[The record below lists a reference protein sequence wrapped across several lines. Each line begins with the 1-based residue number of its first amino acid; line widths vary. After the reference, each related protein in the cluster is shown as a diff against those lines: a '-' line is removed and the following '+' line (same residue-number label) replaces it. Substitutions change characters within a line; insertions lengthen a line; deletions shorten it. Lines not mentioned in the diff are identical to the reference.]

1 VKAPEFIVAPKTLK
15 NEGRIHLSSQERYH
29 MVQVKRLEP
38 GRLVRLV
45 DGMGNIVHARI
56 KRITAKQVILEKT
69 GPLKSEDDLVP
80 LKVILAI
87 IKGERMD
94 MAVSRLSE
102 IGVSQIQPV
111 TTRRTV
117 VRLPETK
124 LNKRWQ
130 RWQALSLHSLK
141 QCRGV
146 KATRILRPLEIS
158 EVLSMSLKCAVKIF
172 LCEEHRA
179 IKLSKIFEIKQ
190 VFFPMAIAVGPEGGF
205 DPGERQLL
213 LDNGFQPAGIGPR
226 ILRSE
231 TAAIFGAAVISEFFR
246 TGDGI

>member
-1 VKAPEFIVAPKTLK
+1 MKAPEFIVAPETLA
-15 NEGRIHLSSQERYH
+15 NEGLISLSSRERYH

-38 GRLVRLV
+38 GTLVRLV
-45 DGMGNIVHARI
+45 DGVGNIALARI
-56 KRITAKQVILEKT
+56 KRISAKQVILEKT
-69 GPLKSEDDLVP
+69 EPLKSEDDLIP

-102 IGVSQIQPV
+102 IGVSKIQPV

-117 VRLPETK
+117 VRLSETK
-124 LNKRWQ
+124 LNRRWQ

-146 KATRILRPLEIS
+146 KATRILKPLEIS
-158 EVLSMSLKCAVKIF
+158 EVLSMPCDSVARIF

-179 IKLSKIFEIKQ
+179 IKLSKVFEIKRN
-190 VFFPMAIAVGPEGGF
+190 FFPMAVAVGPEGGF
-205 DPGERQLL
+205 DPEERQLL
-213 LDNGFQPAGIGPR
+213 LNNGFQPAGLGPR

-231 TAAIFGAAVISEFFR
+231 TAAIFGSAVISEFFR
-246 TGDGI
+246 SGDAI